1 MVGWHHWL
9 DAHES
14 EETPELVMDWE
25 ARRAA
30 VHAVA
35 KSRTRLRTEL
45 N

>member
-1 MVGWHHWL
+1 MDIDDMTDSMDMSLGKL
-9 DAHES
+9 Q
-14 EETPELVMDWE
+14 ELVMDRE

-35 KSRTRLRTEL
+35 KSRTRLS